1 MTRRRRRINRRLIKI
16 TSESTKLKL
25 QIELVEI
32 EHKLQKLYKNSANF
46 KEKKAVDAIKKN
58 PKFFFSYAKNHM
70 KVKTKVGPLLNDKNT
85 LTNNSMEMAEILSS
99 QFTKMFSTPRVD
111 NQESKC
117 DSATHISKLIFNEQ
131 DLIAAID
138 ELSSTSAPGPD
149 NFPAIMLKNCKSTLA
164 KPLTMIWT
172 KSYNEGKVPQSLKE
186 CIITPTHKGGDKAA
200 ASNYRPIAL
209 TSHLIKIFEKILR
222 NHLTNYLQE
231 NNMFNINQH
240 GFRSGHSCLSQL
252 LDHFDD
258 ILNHLGNDNNVDVVY
273 LDFAKA
279 FDKVDFYIV
288 LRKIQNFGITG
299 HVYNWIES
307 FITKRTQEVIVDGFK
322 SKVQEVKSGVPQGSV
337 LGSLI
342 FLLLLSDI
350 DSQTKSTKVRSFADD
365 TRIIAKAYTLC
376 DMADTQTDLDTIYKW
391 TELNNM
397 VLNDKKF
404 QLLRYGLDET
414 IKDCTYYYSAT
425 GTIIK
430 SEDRVLDLGV
440 IMDSTGS
447 FDMQIEN
454 IIEKGKRLSSWILR
468 TFTTRTAT
476 TMLT

>member
-1 MTRRRRRINRRLIKI
+1 MANASVDNMLEAFYNLTLETARKHIPIKTDQNKIKKDKNYQLHRNLTRRRRRINRRLIKI

-32 EHKLQKLYKNSANF
+32 EHKLQKLYKNSADF

-186 CIITPTHKGGDKAA
+186 CIIIPTHKGGDKAA
-200 ASNYRPIAL
+200 ASNYRPISAYI
-209 TSHLIKIFEKILR
+209 SPDK
-222 NHLTNYLQE
+222 
-231 NNMFNINQH
+231 NI
-240 GFRSGHSCLSQL
+240 
-252 LDHFDD
+252 
-258 ILNHLGNDNNVDVVY
+258 
-273 LDFAKA
+273 
-279 FDKVDFYIV
+279 
-288 LRKIQNFGITG
+288 
-299 HVYNWIES
+299 
-307 FITKRTQEVIVDGFK
+307 
-322 SKVQEVKSGVPQGSV
+322 
-337 LGSLI
+337 
-342 FLLLLSDI
+342 
-350 DSQTKSTKVRSFADD
+350 
-365 TRIIAKAYTLC
+365 
-376 DMADTQTDLDTIYKW
+376 
-391 TELNNM
+391 
-397 VLNDKKF
+397 
-404 QLLRYGLDET
+404 
-414 IKDCTYYYSAT
+414 
-425 GTIIK
+425 
-430 SEDRVLDLGV
+430 
-440 IMDSTGS
+440 
-447 FDMQIEN
+447 
-454 IIEKGKRLSSWILR
+454 
-468 TFTTRTAT
+468 
-476 TMLT
+476 